1 MKRYSLIFIIFM
13 LASGLK
19 AQENVSIDQCYQWAK
34 ANYPLIKQYKL
45 IEQSEQFNLSNAGK
59 GYLPQLSLNAKA
71 TYQSDVTQLPIDIP
85 VPGLVIPT
93 LNKDQYQVVAEVNQT
108 VWDGGAIRSTRDVLK
123 AQARTETS
131 QVETDLYT
139 LNQRIN
145 DLFFGILLQNEL
157 LRQNATL
164 QKDFRVNIDRI
175 QAMIANGVANQSDL
189 ESMTVELL
197 NARQKEI
204 ELQAARKGYIQVL
217 SALTGQP
224 IAETTIL
231 EIPAVQNDLSL
242 EIHRPELNLFDRQTQ
257 LLKMQDKQI
266 TAGIMPRVALF
277 VQGGYGRP
285 GLNMLSDDFAA
296 FYIGG
301 IRLSWNL
308 GKLYTLKNDRRKLET
323 DYKSVDVQRE
333 TFLFNTRMEVTR
345 QNTEIEKIN
354 KLIRTDAEIVQLRTN
369 IKKSAEVKLTNGVIS
384 VTDLIHEINAEDL
397 SRQTEA
403 THRIQRLMAIYNYKY
418 TTNN

>member
-1 MKRYSLIFIIFM
+1 MKRFYFIFVIFI
-13 LASGLK
+13 LASKLA
-19 AQENVSIDQCYQWAK
+19 AQENVSIEQCYQWAK
-34 ANYPLIKQYKL
+34 ANYPLIKQYRL

-59 GYLPQLSLNAKA
+59 GYLPQFSLNAKA
-71 TYQSDVTQLPIDIP
+71 TYQSDVTKLPIDIP
-85 VPGLVIPT
+85 ISGLVIPT

-108 VWDGGAIRSTRDVLK
+108 VWDGGVIRSNKDVLK
-123 AQARTETS
+123 AKARTEIG

-157 LRQNATL
+157 LRQNVIL
-164 QKDFRVNIDRI
+164 QNDFRVNIDRI
-175 QAMIANGVANQSDL
+175 KAMITNGVANQSDL

-197 NARQKEI
+197 NAHQKEI

-224 IAETTIL
+224 IGETSTL
-231 EIPAVQNDLSL
+231 VIPVVQNDLSL
-242 EIHRPELNLFDRQTQ
+242 EIHRPELDLFNQQIQ
-257 LLKMQDKQI
+257 LVKMQDKQI
-266 TAGIMPRVALF
+266 SAGIMPRIGLF
-277 VQGGYGRP
+277 MQGGYGRP
-285 GLNMLSDDFAA
+285 GLNMLSDDFDA

-323 DYKSVDVQRE
+323 DCKTIDVQRE
-333 TFLFNTRMEVTR
+333 TFLFNTRMQLT
-345 QNTEIEKIN
+345 QQHTEIEKIN
-354 KLIRTDAEIVQLRTN
+354 KLIQTDAKIVALRTS
-369 IKKSAEVKLTNGVIS
+369 IKKSAEVKLINGVIS

-403 THRIQRLMAIYNYKY
+403 SHRIQRLMAIYNYKY

>member
-1 MKRYSLIFIIFM
+1 MKRFYFIFVIFI
-13 LASGLK
+13 LASKLA
-19 AQENVSIDQCYQWAK
+19 AQENVSIEQCYQWAK
-34 ANYPLIKQYKL
+34 ANYPLIKQYRL

-59 GYLPQLSLNAKA
+59 GYLPQFSLNAKA
-71 TYQSDVTQLPIDIP
+71 TYQSDVTKLPIDIP
-85 VPGLVIPT
+85 ISGLVIPT

-108 VWDGGAIRSTRDVLK
+108 VWDGGVIRSNKDVLK
-123 AQARTETS
+123 AKARTEIG

-157 LRQNATL
+157 LRQNVIL
-164 QKDFRVNIDRI
+164 QNDFRANIDRI
-175 QAMIANGVANQSDL
+175 KAMITNGVANQSDL

-197 NARQKEI
+197 NAHQKEI

-224 IAETTIL
+224 IGETSTL
-231 EIPAVQNDLSL
+231 VIPVVQNDLSL
-242 EIHRPELNLFDRQTQ
+242 EIHRPELDLFNQQIQ
-257 LLKMQDKQI
+257 LVKMQDKQI
-266 TAGIMPRVALF
+266 SAGIMPRIGLF
-277 VQGGYGRP
+277 MQGGYGRP
-285 GLNMLSDDFAA
+285 GLNMLSDDFDA

-323 DYKSVDVQRE
+323 DCKTIDVQRE
-333 TFLFNTRMEVTR
+333 TFLFNTRMQLT
-345 QNTEIEKIN
+345 QQHTEIEKIN
-354 KLIRTDAEIVQLRTN
+354 KLIQTDAKIVALRTS
-369 IKKSAEVKLTNGVIS
+369 IKKSAEVKLINGVIS

-403 THRIQRLMAIYNYKY
+403 SHRIQRLMAIYNYKY

>member
-1 MKRYSLIFIIFM
+1 MKRFYFIFVIFI
-13 LASGLK
+13 LASKLA
-19 AQENVSIDQCYQWAK
+19 AQENVSIEQCYQWAK
-34 ANYPLIKQYKL
+34 ANYPLIKQYRL

-59 GYLPQLSLNAKA
+59 GYLPQFSLNAKA
-71 TYQSDVTQLPIDIP
+71 TYQSDVTKLPIDIP
-85 VPGLVIPT
+85 ISGLVIPT

-108 VWDGGAIRSTRDVLK
+108 VWDGGVIRSNKDVLK
-123 AQARTETS
+123 AKARTEIG

-157 LRQNATL
+157 LRQNVIL
-164 QKDFRVNIDRI
+164 QNDFRANIDRI
-175 QAMIANGVANQSDL
+175 KAMITNGVANQSDL

-197 NARQKEI
+197 NAHQKEI

-224 IAETTIL
+224 IGETSTL
-231 EIPAVQNDLSL
+231 VIPVVQNDLSL
-242 EIHRPELNLFDRQTQ
+242 EIHRPELDLFNQQIQ
-257 LLKMQDKQI
+257 LVKMQDKQI
-266 TAGIMPRVALF
+266 SAGIMPRIGLF
-277 VQGGYGRP
+277 MQGGYGRP
-285 GLNMLSDDFAA
+285 RLNMLSDDFDA

-323 DYKSVDVQRE
+323 DCKTIDVQRE
-333 TFLFNTRMEVTR
+333 TFLFNTRMQLT
-345 QNTEIEKIN
+345 QQHTEIEKIN
-354 KLIRTDAEIVQLRTN
+354 KLIQTDAKIVALRTS
-369 IKKSAEVKLTNGVIS
+369 IKKSAEVKLINGVIS

-403 THRIQRLMAIYNYKY
+403 SHRIQRLMAIYNYKY

>member
-1 MKRYSLIFIIFM
+1 MKRFYFIFVIFI
-13 LASGLK
+13 LASKLA
-19 AQENVSIDQCYQWAK
+19 AQENVSIEQCYQWAK
-34 ANYPLIKQYKL
+34 ANYPLIKQYRL

-59 GYLPQLSLNAKA
+59 GYLPQFSLNAKA
-71 TYQSDVTQLPIDIP
+71 TYQSDVTKLPLDIP
-85 VPGLVIPT
+85 ISGLVIPT

-108 VWDGGAIRSTRDVLK
+108 VWDGGVIRSNKDVLK
-123 AQARTETS
+123 AKARTEIG

-157 LRQNATL
+157 LRQNVIL
-164 QKDFRVNIDRI
+164 QNDFRVNIDRI
-175 QAMIANGVANQSDL
+175 KAMITNGVANQSDL

-197 NARQKEI
+197 NAHQKEI

-224 IAETTIL
+224 IGETSTL
-231 EIPAVQNDLSL
+231 VIPVVQNDLSL
-242 EIHRPELNLFDRQTQ
+242 EIHRPELDLFNQQSQ
-257 LLKMQDKQI
+257 LVKMQDKQI
-266 TAGIMPRVALF
+266 SAGIMPRIGLF
-277 VQGGYGRP
+277 MQGGYGRP
-285 GLNMLSDDFAA
+285 GLNMLSDDFDA

-323 DYKSVDVQRE
+323 DCKTIDVQRE
-333 TFLFNTRMEVTR
+333 TFLFNTRMQLT
-345 QNTEIEKIN
+345 QQHTEIEKIN
-354 KLIRTDAEIVQLRTN
+354 KLIQTDAKIVALRTS
-369 IKKSAEVKLTNGVIS
+369 IKKSAEVKLINGVIS

-403 THRIQRLMAIYNYKY
+403 SHRIQRLMAIYNYKY